1 MRRIALLALA
11 AAALAAPAALA
22 GGSFPKIVPLPDGFQ
37 PEGIEIA
44 GGPTFYVGSRSSGAV
59 YRGSL
64 RTGKG
69 AVLVQGAP
77 GRFALGIELDHG
89 RLIVAGGPSG
99 KAFVYS
105 ARTGK
110 PVADFQLASGSGA
123 TFINDLVVTKGGAY
137 FTDSNRAAFYKLPI
151 GRKGELG
158 APRTIPLS
166 GDFQLVSGFNLNGIV
181 ASSNGRTLVAVQ
193 SMTGKLYAIDART
206 GRARLIDL
214 GGAIVPNGDG
224 LLLDGKLLYVVRNQ
238 DNLIA
243 VVRLGSGFATGR
255 IVRMLTDPA
264 LDVPATID
272 RFGKSLYAVNA
283 RFTTAPTPTTPYQV
297 VRIGK

>member
-11 AAALAAPAALA
+11 AAALAAPAAPA
-22 GGSFPKIVPLPDGFQ
+22 GGSFPKTIPLPDGFQ

-44 GGPTFYVGSRSSGAV
+44 GGPTFYVGSRSTGAI

-69 AVLVQGAP
+69 AVLVPMAN
-77 GRFALGIELDHG
+77 GRFALGIEVDHG

-105 ARTGK
+105 ARTGR
-110 PVADFQLASGSGA
+110 PVADFQLSTGSGA
-123 TFINDLVVTKGGAY
+123 TFVNDVVVTKGGAWL
-137 FTDSNRAAFYKLPI
+137 TDSSRAALYKLPI
-151 GRKGELG
+151 GRKGALG
-158 APRTIPLS
+158 RPQTLPLT
-166 GDFQLVSGFNLNGIV
+166 GDLQLVDGFNLNGIV
-181 ASSNGRTLVAVQ
+181 ASPNGRTLVSVQ
-193 SMTGKLYAIDART
+193 SATGKLFAIDSRSGRT
-206 GRARLIDL
+206 RQIDL
-214 GGAIVPNGDG
+214 GGATVQNGDG
-224 LLLDGKLLYVVRNQ
+224 LLLAGKLLYVVRNQ

-243 VVRLGSGFATGR
+243 VVRLGSGFRTGK
-255 IVRMLTDPA
+255 IVRTLTDPA

-283 RFTTAPTPTTPYQV
+283 RFTTAPTPTTTYDV
-297 VRIGK
+297 VRIG